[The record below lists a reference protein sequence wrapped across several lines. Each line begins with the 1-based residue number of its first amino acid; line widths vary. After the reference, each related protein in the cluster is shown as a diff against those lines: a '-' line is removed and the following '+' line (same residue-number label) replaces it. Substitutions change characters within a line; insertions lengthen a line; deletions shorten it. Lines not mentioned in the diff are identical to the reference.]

1 MADVVK
7 KKKGRRLKR
16 SVRRTLGTLFL
27 VSALAVA
34 AIPTEGLGRDVQ
46 AYDSSA
52 QDTSYES
59 DLTWDKL
66 TNGGTNSKI
75 PLVPE
80 GYEDIYSDE
89 DGLFYFAWYNDEAV
103 ILEYTGK
110 ELAGGALTIP
120 DTVDAYAQ
128 MSANAGQ
135 TTGYVAIS
143 RNREVLYYMSSPYK
157 ASEEDKKVPMKDP
170 AGNEMKDDNGN
181 TIYTTKKVFTEYQL
195 PGFSFCSRD
204 DSTWKVEDITT
215 TYLSNNFY
223 YRVPDPGAGKYVSEE
238 LLYITDSDGDK
249 VLRPDY
255 EAVISSVGIFKG
267 TDGNFYRKSGPETSH
282 QWICNQ
288 SVRYI
293 GNQYLENKS
302 NPPSSS
308 ADVQIVQTKEVA
320 TKNGKAFVNEDPN
333 YGVFNNK
340 GNITT
345 LTVGNQLIGIGNYS
359 FYNCGGL
366 TSIKLGNGLQEIGH
380 DAFAYCDTL
389 YLVDIP
395 YNCNLTHIYDCAFA
409 YSGLNTFALPQPVQF
424 ICDSAFEGCTKLVEI
439 NLANIDLQYTKQQTF
454 FNETTGQDDASEP
467 RLSQMGCSVF
477 KGCNSL
483 KELTFPTK
491 LSSDIHLDNF
501 QNCSALARIT
511 MLGTNAGFAEHP
523 GAGGTGGYSVTDF
536 KAEGNVSPDIY
547 FESYGTSKTHD
558 FTKENVIAFKYID
571 DVQQYEIILIEKGTD
586 GGDVKLTYQVDESSA
601 LYDFEMDGR
610 VPKVEI
616 PTKIGPKY
624 INAISTGSFAD
635 TCHLTKIIIPA
646 SIRSIGDNAFKGC
659 HNLQHVIFDDASAVT
674 SIGTDAFRTQVMLE
688 GHYQNSASGKSCSGS
703 ISNDPALSFTGM
715 IATNNGAGNITWP
728 FDYAMNSAN
737 TISNNNQAPT
747 YITYYS
753 GWPTLLEVK
762 YDPDSD
768 KNMLLDYP
776 TVYDLREGKY
786 TKKAA
791 AGSTEYQYPFMNEDY
806 VKAVISALKSYYNE
820 DLSGEGGTGSGDVT
834 TTGYAA
840 ALNNAV
846 RAIVLP
852 YGVECIKAN
861 LFVEKEENEKQ
872 IQAGVTKQLTA
883 YGLEEVED
891 GAFKGFNNL
900 TNVNLADS
908 TKEVGSYAFDG
919 CESLTTATLPM
930 TLEKMGLRPFKD
942 CESLSSVSFSGS
954 PKFTVADDIIYE
966 MNVDTKEKV
975 AVVECLGKRTRSVT
989 KTEMA
994 GVRTLYREAFMGSQV
1009 LNVDLSSS
1017 YITNVPEFAFAYTG
1031 GLSSVT
1037 LPGTVEYI
1045 NANAFKNSAVS
1056 ELFIPSVSTQV
1067 DNLALGDGIYEDKS
1081 QDEAKVFWKTTHSYT
1096 SEEAAE
1102 AAGVGVWTK
1111 EEEYGYSHTKGS
1123 KDITD
1128 MTSMTIYC
1136 EDDSM
1141 AKKNFADRYQI
1152 ETSNDFDRTYVVNFY
1167 DEDGVTK
1174 LTDTQTV
1181 RRNEGAEA
1189 PDMSGV
1195 VKPDGRVFIQWTP
1208 TSADPTCIVADTDFI
1223 AYFADPA
1230 TELCTVTFWKDYSKT
1245 EAFGTAQVVKGTT
1258 RTELE
1263 ASGQIPTER
1272 VEAYAA
1278 SISRKFLAWVDMPE
1292 VINEDANP
1300 YAQYDTLSWTVNF
1313 VDRDEPDKIIAT
1325 QKVLNGE
1332 NATDFIPTK
1341 EGYDFDGWLDSL
1353 ENITSDRTI
1362 RGLFLKSSLTVRH
1375 KVTFYNFDGTVYK
1388 TINVPDGEDAA
1399 EPAGPVRE
1407 GYTFTGWQ
1415 PASNLLKVTR
1425 DVDVTATYTSGSGN
1439 GTGGNGTGGNG
1450 TGGNGTGGNGT
1461 GGNGTTSGNTTS
1473 GNTTS
1478 GNSSGTY
1485 ILTVQNGSGSGS
1497 YAVGSQP
1504 VIIANNPASGYEFSH
1519 WTISPANTPIA
1530 STVLSA
1536 SVITMPAA
1544 NVTVTANYKV
1554 RSGSSSGTGNSST
1567 NNSNRPNGSTG
1578 TVTNGGTTVVIDK
1591 NGLSNTGVVSA
1602 VVNGSSDNFVIKI
1615 SESSEATEAVL
1626 RALVAEYGND
1636 LSNIK
1641 YFPMDISLYD
1651 STGTTKITDTT
1662 GLRISITLPLPDSL
1676 IPYAGNNKVAGVVN
1690 DRLDKLSPRFTT
1702 IDGVSCVT
1710 FTAEHFS
1717 PYVIYVDISR
1727 LSDGTVADSTPKTG
1741 DGIHPKWFLSIGLAC
1756 LSFVMFMQRDNKK
1769 KEKVKVKA
1777 RA

>member
-7 KKKGRRLKR
+7 KRKSRRLKR

-27 VSALAVA
+27 VSALVVA
-34 AIPTEGLGRDVQ
+34 AIPTDGLGREVQ

-66 TNGGTNSKI
+66 TTKGQISKV

-80 GYEDIYSDE
+80 NCVDIYGDE
-89 DGLFYFAWYNDEAV
+89 DGLFYFAWYHDEAV
-103 ILEYTGK
+103 ILEYTGH

-143 RNREVLYYMSSPYK
+143 RSREVLYYMSLPYSVSTETK
-157 ASEEDKKVPMKDP
+157 STPTGEKDS
-170 AGNEMKDDNGN
+170 NGN
-181 TIYTTKKVFTEYQL
+181 DIYATKTVFKEFQL
-195 PGFSFCSRD
+195 PVFNFCSRD
-204 DSTWKVEDITT
+204 DATWKVDEINTN
-215 TYLSNNFY
+215 YLANNFY
-223 YRVPDPGAGKYVSEE
+223 YRVDNPGEGKYVTEDQ
-238 LLYITDSDGDK
+238 LYDTDADGDK
-249 VLRPDY
+249 ILKSDY
-255 EAVISSVGIFKG
+255 EAIISSIGVFRG
-267 TDGNFYRKSGPETSH
+267 TDGNFYKRSGAETSH

-288 SVRYI
+288 PVRYI
-293 GNQYLENKS
+293 GNQYLVDTNNTS
-302 NPPSSS
+302 TS
-308 ADVQIVQTKEVA
+308 ADVQVVQTKKVA
-320 TKNGKAFVNEDPN
+320 TDGSGKAFVNEDKQH
-333 YGVFNNK
+333 GVFSQR

-345 LTVGNQLIGIGNYS
+345 LTVGNQLVGIGNYA
-359 FYNCGGL
+359 FYECGGL

-395 YNCNLTHIYDCAFA
+395 YNCNLTHIYDSAFA
-409 YSGLNTFALPQPVQF
+409 YSGLNTFALPQPVQY
-424 ICDSAFEGCTKLVEI
+424 ICDSAFEGCSKLVEI
-439 NLANIDLQYTKQQTF
+439 NLANIDLTYTKQQTF
-454 FNETTGQDDASEP
+454 FNETTQQDDASEP

-477 KGCNSL
+477 KGCSSL
-483 KELTFPTK
+483 KEITFPTK
-491 LSSDIHLDNF
+491 LSKDIHLDNF
-501 QNCSALARIT
+501 QNCSALTRIT
-511 MLGTNAGFAEHP
+511 MLGTLAGFAEHT
-523 GAGGTGGYSVTDF
+523 GTASYTVANF
-536 KAEGNVSPDIY
+536 KEEGNVSSEIY

-571 DVQQYEIILIEKGTD
+571 DVQQYEIILLEPGIGGGT
-586 GGDVKLTYQVDESSA
+586 VKLTYQVDESNS
-601 LYDFEMDGR
+601 LYDFEMNGK
-610 VPKVEI
+610 VSKVEI

-624 INAISTGSFAD
+624 ITSISEGSFAD

-646 SIRSIGDNAFKGC
+646 SITSIGANAFKGC
-659 HNLQHVIFDDASAVT
+659 HNLRHVIYDDSSTIV
-674 SIGTDAFRTQVMLE
+674 SIGGDAFRTQVMLD
-688 GHYQNSASGKSCSGS
+688 GHYKASSGGQDCNQS
-703 ISNDPALSFTGM
+703 ISADLSLSFTGA
-715 IATNNGAGNITWP
+715 IATNNGAGNVTGP
-728 FDYAMNSAN
+728 FNYAMNPSN
-737 TISNNNQAPT
+737 TISNQNQAAT

-762 YDPDSD
+762 YDD
-768 KNMLLDYP
+768 KSGKSMLMDYP
-776 TVYDLREGKY
+776 TIYDLREGKY
-786 TKKAA
+786 TDKVAS
-791 AGSTEYQYPFMNEDY
+791 GSTEYKYPFMNEDY
-806 VKAVISALKSYYNE
+806 VKAVITALQNIYGE
-820 DLSGEGGTGSGDVT
+820 DLNGEGGAGSGDDQEMT
-834 TTGYAA
+834 TSGYAT

-846 RAIVLP
+846 RSIVLP
-852 YGVECIKAN
+852 YGIESIQDN
-861 LFVEKEENEKQ
+861 LFVDKEKNEKS
-872 IQAGVTKQLTA
+872 IHPKDSPDGGVTKELTA
-883 YGLEEVED
+883 YGLKEVED
-891 GAFKGFNNL
+891 GAFKGFTNL
-900 TNVNLADS
+900 TKVNLADS
-908 TKEVGSYAFDG
+908 TIELGSYAFDG
-919 CESLTTATLPM
+919 CESLTTAVLPM
-930 TLEKMGLRPFKD
+930 TLEKLGLRPFKD
-942 CESLSSVSFSGS
+942 CENLSSVSFSGS

-966 MNVDTKEKV
+966 LDADKNKS
-975 AVVECLGKRTRSVT
+975 AVVECLGRRTKSVT
-989 KTEMA
+989 KTELA
-994 GVRTLYREAFMGSQV
+994 GVRTLYREAFMGSKV

-1017 YITNVPEFAFAYTG
+1017 YISSVPEFAFAYTN
-1031 GLSSVT
+1031 GLSTVT
-1037 LPGTVEYI
+1037 LPGTVDYI
-1045 NANAFKNSAVS
+1045 NANAFKNSSIV
-1056 ELFIPSVSTQV
+1056 ELFIPSKSTQV
-1067 DNLALGDGIYEDKS
+1067 DNLALGDGIYKED
-1081 QDEAKVFWKTTHSYT
+1081 DEDAAKDFWKTTHSYA
-1096 SEEAAE
+1096 SEAAAE
-1102 AAGVGVWTK
+1102 NAGVGVWTK
-1111 EEEYGYSHTKGS
+1111 EADYSYSHTTKSDTS
-1123 KDITD
+1123 KPTD
-1128 MTSMTIYC
+1128 PANMIIYC

-1152 ETSNDFDRTYVVNFY
+1152 ETSNDFDKSYVVNFY

-1181 RRNEGAEA
+1181 NRNEAATA

-1208 TSADPTCIVADTDFI
+1208 PSADPDCIVADTDFV
-1223 AYFADPA
+1223 AYFADPT
-1230 TELCTVTFWKDYSKT
+1230 TEFCTITFWRDYTQT
-1245 EAFGTAQVVKGTT
+1245 EAFGTALVVKGTT

-1263 ASGQIPTER
+1263 ASGQIPTEK
-1272 VEAYAA
+1272 VNAYAA
-1278 SISRKFLAWVDMPE
+1278 SISRKFLAWVNMPE

-1325 QKVLNGE
+1325 QKVLDGE

-1341 EGYDFDGWLDSL
+1341 EGYDFEGWLDSL

-1375 KVTFYNFDGTVYK
+1375 TVTFYNYDGKVYK
-1388 TINVPDGEDAA
+1388 VLNVPDGEDAA
-1399 EPAGPVRE
+1399 EPAGPARE

-1415 PASNLLKVTR
+1415 PAANLLKVTR
-1425 DVDVTATYTSGSGN
+1425 DVDVTATYVAGSGN
-1439 GTGGNGTGGNG
+1439 GSGGNGNGNGGNG
-1450 TGGNGTGGNGT
+1450 NGGN
-1461 GGNGTTSGNTTS
+1461 GNGTTSGNTTS
-1473 GNTTS
+1473 GNTAS
-1478 GNSSGTY
+1478 GNGSNGY

-1497 YAVGSQP
+1497 YPAGSQP

-1519 WTISPANTPIA
+1519 WTISPADTPIA

-1536 SVITMPAA
+1536 SVITMPAS

-1554 RSGSSSGTGNSST
+1554 KTGSGSGSGNSSV
-1567 NNSNRPNGSTG
+1567 NNSNRPNGTTG

-1756 LSFVMFMQRDNKK
+1756 LSFVMFMQKDNKK